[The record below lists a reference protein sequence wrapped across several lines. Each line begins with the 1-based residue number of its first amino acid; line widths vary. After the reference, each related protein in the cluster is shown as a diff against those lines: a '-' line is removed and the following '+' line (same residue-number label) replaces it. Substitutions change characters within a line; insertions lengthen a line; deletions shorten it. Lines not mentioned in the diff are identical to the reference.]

1 MPCPRAARRASI
13 LNGWSNTTATTTLTP
28 VSRQCSSSSWTA
40 RPRSSAIMMW
50 TASIS
55 TTTSIPARYGADFNS
70 IDDWRRDNV
79 NTLIASLDETLHTLD
94 PELSFGVS
102 PAGIW
107 ANKSENSRGSDTH
120 GQSSYSELYCDSL
133 EWIRR
138 GTVDYICPQ
147 LYWAIGYKA
156 ADFETLVRWW
166 QKAVSTSDVALYIGL
181 GAYRSAEAQEG
192 DVWYGTAELERQLAL
207 LDDSIDIQGEVYF
220 SYASL
225 ERVAGCPAMLT
236 AHYKAKDAG
245 HPAPPSTNEPD
256 GCTQQQVTLLNMLST
271 LIASLFA

>member
-1 MPCPRAARRASI
+1 MDGAAEIVRNYDVDGI
-13 LNGWSNTTATTTLTP
+13 HLDDYFYPGTDFNDTETF
-28 VSRQCSSSSWTA
+28 
-40 RPRSSAIMMW
+40 
-50 TASIS
+50 
-55 TTTSIPARYGADFNS
+55 ARYGADFNS

-147 LYWAIGYKA
+147 LYWAIDYKA
-156 ADFETLVRWW
+156 ADFRNARALVAEGGLDERRC
-166 QKAVSTSDVALYIGL
+166 ALYRSRRVPL
-181 GAYRSAEAQEG
+181 G
-192 DVWYGTAELERQLAL
+192 
-207 LDDSIDIQGEVYF
+207 
-220 SYASL
+220 
-225 ERVAGCPAMLT
+225 
-236 AHYKAKDAG
+236 
-245 HPAPPSTNEPD
+245 
-256 GCTQQQVTLLNMLST
+256 
-271 LIASLFA
+271 

>member
-1 MPCPRAARRASI
+1 MGGRIRRQLLLQPRSPGGAAARR
-13 LNGWSNTTATTTLTP
+13 G
-28 VSRQCSSSSWTA
+28 
-40 RPRSSAIMMW
+40 
-50 TASIS
+50 
-55 TTTSIPARYGADFNS
+55 
-70 IDDWRRDNV
+70 RR
-79 NTLIASLDETLHTLD
+79 TGRGCRCRGS
-94 PELSFGVS
+94 SFGVS